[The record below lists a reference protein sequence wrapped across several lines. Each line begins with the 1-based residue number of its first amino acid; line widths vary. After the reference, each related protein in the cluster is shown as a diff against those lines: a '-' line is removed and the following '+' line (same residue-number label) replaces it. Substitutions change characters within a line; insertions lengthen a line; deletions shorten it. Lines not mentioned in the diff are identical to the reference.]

1 MARNLP
7 EVIYE
12 SSDLIAVN
20 KPSGMLTIP
29 DREQAHSLKDILLEK
44 YGSVFTIHRLDRDTS
59 GVVLFAKNEISHKYY
74 SSQFENRDIEKY
86 YSAVVLGQPHQEAG
100 EITGPIMEHPAQK
113 GFMIV
118 HRNGKASHTSYKVL
132 EKHRAYSLV
141 EFRLHTG
148 RTHQIRVHAKDAG
161 FPVAC
166 DPLYGDG
173 LPVKLST
180 IKKKFKLA
188 KSEDEE
194 RPILNRLALHAHRL
208 VFSDPGG
215 QNIELTA
222 ALPKEFTALMRQV
235 SKWEK

>member
-1 MARNLP
+1 MARNQP
-7 EVIYE
+7 EIIFENDELVA
-12 SSDLIAVN
+12 LN

-29 DREQAHSLKDILLEK
+29 DREQAHSLKDILLQK

-59 GVVLFAKNEISHKYY
+59 GLVLFAKNEASHKYY
-74 SSQFENRDIEKY
+74 SSQFEKRDIEKY
-86 YSAVVLGQPHQEAG
+86 YSAIVMGQPPHDNG
-100 EITGPIMEHPAQK
+100 EMTGPIMEHPAHK
-113 GFMIV
+113 GMMIV
-118 HRNGKASHTSYKVL
+118 RRNGKASHTSYKIL
-132 EKHRAYSLV
+132 EKHRSYSLV

-161 FPVAC
+161 FPIAC

-180 IKKKFKLA
+180 VKKKFKLA
-188 KSEDEE
+188 KSEEEE

-208 VFSDPGG
+208 VFNDEAGKHL
-215 QNIELTA
+215 ELTA
-222 ALPKEFTALMRQV
+222 NLPKEFTALMRQV